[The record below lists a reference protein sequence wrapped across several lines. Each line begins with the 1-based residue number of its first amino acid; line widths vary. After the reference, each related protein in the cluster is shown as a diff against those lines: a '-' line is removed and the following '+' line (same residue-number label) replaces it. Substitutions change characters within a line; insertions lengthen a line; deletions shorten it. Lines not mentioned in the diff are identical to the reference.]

1 MPLHAGLVGQRIVV
15 RHLLPGEQG
24 PTGGPA
30 MSDVLGILETWDE
43 TSISVRREGGELVT
57 ISREHIVTGKPVPP
71 RASTRLRIN
80 PEQLERECQRGWR
93 AVNERELGDWTLR
106 AAGGFTGRANSVRVG
121 GDPGL
126 PLVDAVDEV
135 TRFYGGHGLR
145 PMAQVVVGS
154 GGQRDFESLGWQ
166 PRQTGPDPIVQVA
179 SVAQARRQVSARSRP
194 AAVTIDDSVGAD
206 WLGHYER
213 AAGLDTAV
221 VTQVLQSGDDVA
233 FARVGDPVVAI
244 GRGVVSGDWLGL
256 QAVEVAPSHRRQGL
270 ATAVV
275 EALLEWGASRGALSA
290 YLQTL
295 PDNVGALRLYSGF
308 GFATHHSYRYL
319 VPPTAQ

>member
-1 MPLHAGLVGQRIVV
+1 MPLNAGLVGQRIVV
-15 RHLLPGEQG
+15 RRLLPGEQG

-43 TSISVRREGGELVT
+43 TSISVRREDGELVT

-71 RASTRLRIN
+71 RASTRLRIS

-93 AVNERELGDWTLR
+93 AVTERELGDWTLR
-106 AAGGFTGRANSVRVG
+106 AASGFTGRANSVRVG

-126 PLVDAVDEV
+126 PFVEALNEV
-135 TRFYGGHGLR
+135 TRFYRGHGLR

-166 PRQTGPDPIVQVA
+166 PRQTGADPVVQVA

-194 AAVTIDDSVGAD
+194 APVTIDDAVGAD
-206 WLGHYER
+206 WLGLYER
-213 AAGLDTAV
+213 AAGLDTTV

-256 QAVEVAPSHRRQGL
+256 QAVEVAPTHRRQGL

-275 EALLEWGASRGALSA
+275 EALLEWGASRGTLSA
-290 YLQTL
+290 YLQTM
-295 PDNVGALRLYSGF
+295 PDNVAALQLYAAF

-319 VPPTAQ
+319 VSPTGQ